1 MVKHTQTIRRLLAD
15 ESLRVFEHFTGFGLK
30 GLAMSSSAGIEN
42 VMIPLINAYKIMLL
56 PLEKHNGVEFF
67 LFHLYD

>member
-15 ESLRVFEHFTGFGLK
+15 ESLRVFEHFAGFGLK
-30 GLAMSSSAGIEN
+30 GLTMSSSAGIEN
-42 VMIPLINAYKIMLL
+42 MIPLINAYKIMLL
-56 PLEKHNGVEFF
+56 PLEKHNGVEFS